1 MNFYRE
7 ILLLFKNQI
16 LLYLCST
23 YLGKTASSIEQ
34 PVFNITHRQ
43 FYPIYNV
50 ALLLYNW
57 MFCRIVCRAFIDLW
71 IFVSCFQSD
80 GWSGIHPFTC
90 SRAHSF
96 YHSEATAAWWEC
108 EMAQSTWNTVWQFLT
123 KLNIFLW

>member
-50 ALLLYNW
+50 ALLLYN
-57 MFCRIVCRAFIDLW
+57 
-71 IFVSCFQSD
+71 
-80 GWSGIHPFTC
+80 
-90 SRAHSF
+90 
-96 YHSEATAAWWEC
+96 
-108 EMAQSTWNTVWQFLT
+108 
-123 KLNIFLW
+123 